1 MTFKNGQEH
10 NCLWR
15 LKNVKNLL
23 VNDIEKP
30 SRMYLF
36 MTFKKRQ
43 ACFIFFLNYN
53 LFIFFSCIVSI
64 IPVVWPNNLI
74 NMHEYNSKTL
84 TYINI

>member
-10 NCLWR
+10 NCLRR
-15 LKNVKNLL
+15 LKNIKNLL

-53 LFIFFSCIVSI
+53 LFIFFFLYC
-64 IPVVWPNNLI
+64 L
-74 NMHEYNSKTL
+74 YNSCSLAQQSHK
-84 TYINI
+84 YARVQFQNFNIY